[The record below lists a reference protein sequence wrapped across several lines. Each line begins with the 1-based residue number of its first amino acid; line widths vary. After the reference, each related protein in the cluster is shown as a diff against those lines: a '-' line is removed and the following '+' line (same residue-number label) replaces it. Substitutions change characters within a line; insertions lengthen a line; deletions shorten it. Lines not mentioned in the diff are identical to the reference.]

1 MYSNKQKM
9 KLLRELLNPEH
20 AAADLCLLRE
30 VAPQSDLL
38 KSPIVKAVRAAE
50 KILYAL
56 LDHTTAERIR
66 LNRRRPEE
74 EVKPETPNPDET
86 TKATGDEPPAIT
98 GAAAPEQSQGDTPP
112 NTGEDHPNEQSAK
125 ADVIPS
131 DTESVDEVK
140 EQLEETQSELEE
152 TKTELEETQGELEET
167 REQLEE
173 EKKSEVAPEP
183 LPVPEPALPK
193 DKKKTNTRPSTGKT
207 SSTATCKSPRSSTTT
222 E

>member
-38 KSPIVKAVRAAE
+38 KSPIVKAARAAE
-50 KILYAL
+50 KILYVL
-56 LDHTTAERIR
+56 LDHTTADRIR

-74 EVKPETPNPDET
+74 EVKP
-86 TKATGDEPPAIT
+86 KM
-98 GAAAPEQSQGDTPP
+98 
-112 NTGEDHPNEQSAK
+112 
-125 ADVIPS
+125 
-131 DTESVDEVK
+131 K

-152 TKTELEETQGELEET
+152 TKTELEETQEELEET

-207 SSTATCKSPRSSTTT
+207 SSTAMCKSPRSSTTT